1 MVPSKVTVTQ
11 IFEQER
17 RLIVP
22 LFQRKYVWSRDRQ
35 WQPLWDDI
43 RQLADEEL
51 DRETGRTGRQQRR
64 MPNHFIGA
72 VVLAKEEAQWRAVPA
87 YSVIDGQQRMTTLQ
101 IVLTALRDIAAIQ
114 EVKNVER
121 AFERV
126 TRNNCRTD
134 NTYEQFKVWPT
145 DGDQDVFSQVMTAGS
160 AAKLNQLFPLTRGFR
175 KRKYDPRPRLVDAY
189 LYFYH
194 EFESYLLASE
204 DSTDALPA
212 EKEIANRVDALL
224 ESVTRRLEVVLVEL
238 ERDDDP
244 QVIFESLNG
253 RGEPLLPSDLIRN
266 FVFLEA
272 GKQHRDLGELHKK
285 YWAEFDDSGQR
296 GKFWQEET
304 RQGRLRRPRL
314 DLFFFHF
321 LTLQR
326 QEQLPITQLYTE
338 FRSWWMRFASNDAE
352 EELASL
358 RQYGNVY
365 RSFFEGSELGR
376 LNVLVRRLQVMDTSV
391 FYPVLLGL
399 LTRWKDKTQA
409 RDLIS
414 IFADLESY
422 LVRRMVCQLTPKNY
436 NNIVLDL
443 LTVLEQAPSITRA
456 TVHDFLTGLSGDTG
470 RWPDDLEFKQAC
482 QTQPLY
488 EYLNNPRLQ
497 MLLHA
502 LDLQLETNRQEQVH
516 LADNLSIEHIFP
528 QQPADGKWDQIGE
541 DEGEEVLHQLGNL
554 TLLTKPLNSSVSNG
568 AFAKKRGQIAKQ
580 SRVRLN
586 TYFQE
591 FTDDYLWSVKD
602 IRKRGKELAQLAV
615 NVWPR

>member
-1 MVPSKVTVTQ
+1 M
-11 IFEQER
+11 
-17 RLIVP
+17 
-22 LFQRKYVWSRDRQ
+22 
-35 WQPLWDDI
+35 
-43 RQLADEEL
+43 
-51 DRETGRTGRQQRR
+51 
-64 MPNHFIGA
+64 
-72 VVLAKEEAQWRAVPA
+72 
-87 YSVIDGQQRMTTLQ
+87 
-101 IVLTALRDIAAIQ
+101 
-114 EVKNVER
+114 
-121 AFERV
+121 
-126 TRNNCRTD
+126 
-134 NTYEQFKVWPT
+134 
-145 DGDQDVFSQVMTAGS
+145 
-160 AAKLNQLFPLTRGFR
+160 
-175 KRKYDPRPRLVDAY
+175 
-189 LYFYH
+189 
-194 EFESYLLASE
+194 
-204 DSTDALPA
+204 
-212 EKEIANRVDALL
+212 
-224 ESVTRRLEVVLVEL
+224 VEL

-272 GKQHRDLGELHKK
+272 GKQHRDLGPLHRK

-338 FRSWWMRFASNDAE
+338 FRRWWLVYASDNAE
-352 EELASL
+352 VELASL

-365 RSFFEGSELGR
+365 RSFFEGTDLSR

-399 LTRWKDKTQA
+399 LTRWKDKTVS
-409 RDLIS
+409 RDLS
-414 IFADLESY
+414 GVFADLESY

-436 NNIVLDL
+436 NNIALDL
-443 LTVLEQAPSITRA
+443 LTVLEQVPTITRA
-456 TVHDFLTGLSGDTG
+456 TMHDFLSGLSGDTS
-470 RWPDDLEFKQAC
+470 RWPDDAEFKQAC
-482 QTQPLY
+482 QIHPLY
-488 EYLNNPRLQ
+488 EYLKSPRLQ

-516 LADNLSIEHIFP
+516 LADDLSIEHIFP
-528 QQPADGKWDQIGE
+528 RNPADGKWDQVNE
-541 DEGEEVLHQLGNL
+541 EEGEEVLHQLGNM

-591 FTDDYLWSVKD
+591 FADDYPWGAKD
-602 IRKRGKELAQLAV
+602 IRKRSKELARLAV
-615 NVWPR
+615 KVWPRG